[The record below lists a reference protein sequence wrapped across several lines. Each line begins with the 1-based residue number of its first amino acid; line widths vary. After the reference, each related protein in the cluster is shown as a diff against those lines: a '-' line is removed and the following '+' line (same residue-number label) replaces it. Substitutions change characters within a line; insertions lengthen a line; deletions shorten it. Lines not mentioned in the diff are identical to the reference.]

1 MQVIFRVDSSKNIG
15 SGHVIRCLR
24 IANKLRDKSADCSFI
39 CKELSGSL
47 IKLIKDQGF
56 KVFLL
61 SQEIKMPNKNSSI
74 IVDKLFNW
82 KTDALQTAEILKNLQ
97 TNTLIVDHYGIDKK
111 WEDYQKPYC
120 KKIMAI
126 DDLDNRKH
134 SVDIILDQ
142 NLFPNIQKRYLKNS
156 NKNCRKFIGLEYAF
170 LDPNFIKKRKFIRRQ
185 KKEVSKIFIYLGN
198 TGSSNILRRILKVFI
213 DNSLNKFKIEVIF
226 TGDAEEK
233 NKIINLSR
241 NHKFIKILDTQP
253 NLADIMSSADLSIGA
268 GGLTTWERIYLGL
281 PSAVIT
287 VADNQKE
294 CSEYL
299 NSLGLIWLI
308 GHHDQ
313 IDDNKITDDIKKIL
327 SSENLI
333 DFSKRCLSVNVGTK
347 SSEVINEILV

>member
-1 MQVIFRVDSSKNIG
+1 
-15 SGHVIRCLR
+15 
-24 IANKLRDKSADCSFI
+24 
-39 CKELSGSL
+39 
-47 IKLIKDQGF
+47 
-56 KVFLL
+56 
-61 SQEIKMPNKNSSI
+61 
-74 IVDKLFNW
+74 
-82 KTDALQTAEILKNLQ
+82 
-97 TNTLIVDHYGIDKK
+97 
-111 WEDYQKPYC
+111 
-120 KKIMAI
+120 MAI

-170 LDPNFIKKRKFIRRQ
+170 LDPNFYKKKKVDQ
-185 KKEVSKIFIYLGN
+185 KTEKGSLKNSIYLGN

-313 IDDNKITDDIKKIL
+313 VDDNKITDDIKIL

>member
-1 MQVIFRVDSSKNIG
+1 MQVNFRVDSSKNIG

-24 IANKLRDKSADCSFI
+24 IANKLRDKNADCSFI
-39 CKELSGSL
+39 CKELSGNL
-47 IKLIKDQGF
+47 IKLIKDHGF

-61 SQEIKMPNKNSSI
+61 TNEIIKYNENSSI

-82 KTDALQTAEILKNLQ
+82 KNDALQTAKILKNLQ
-97 TNTLIVDHYGIDKK
+97 TNTLIVDHYDIDKK
-111 WEDYQKPYC
+111 WEEYQKPYC

-126 DDLDNRKH
+126 DDLDNRIH

-142 NLFPNIQKRYLKNS
+142 NLFPNIQRRYLNS
-156 NKNCRKFIGLEYAF
+156 NKNCKKFIGLEYAF
-170 LDPNFIKKRKFIRRQ
+170 LDPNFIKKRKLIKRQ

-213 DNSLNKFKIEVIF
+213 DNSLNKFKVEVIF
-226 TGDAEEK
+226 TGDAEER
-233 NKIINLSR
+233 NKIINLSK
-241 NHKFIKILDTQP
+241 NHKFIKLLDTQP

-281 PSAVIT
+281 PSAVVT

-313 IDDNKITDDIKKIL
+313 VGDNKITDDIKKLL
-327 SSENLI
+327 SSENLF
-333 DFSKRCLSVNVGTK
+333 DFSKRCLSVNIGTK

>member
-1 MQVIFRVDSSKNIG
+1 MQVNFRVDSSKNIG

-24 IANKLRDKSADCSFI
+24 IANKLRDKNADCSFI
-39 CKELSGSL
+39 CKELSGNL

-61 SQEIKMPNKNSSI
+61 PHEIIKSNENSSI
-74 IVDKLFNW
+74 VVDKLFNW
-82 KTDALQTAEILKNLQ
+82 KNDALQTAKILKNLQ
-97 TNTLIVDHYGIDKK
+97 TNTLIVDHYDIDKK
-111 WEDYQKPYC
+111 WEEYQKPYC

-126 DDLDNRKH
+126 DDLDNRIH

-142 NLFPNIQKRYLKNS
+142 NLFPNIQRRYLNS
-156 NKNCRKFIGLEYAF
+156 NKNCKKFIGLEYAF
-170 LDPNFIKKRKFIRRQ
+170 LDPNFIKNRKLIKRQ

-213 DNSLNKFKIEVIF
+213 DNSLNKFKVEVIF
-226 TGDAEEK
+226 TGDAEER
-233 NKIINLSR
+233 NKIINLSK
-241 NHKFIKILDTQP
+241 NHKFIKLLDTQP

-281 PSAVIT
+281 PSAVVT

-313 IDDNKITDDIKKIL
+313 VGDNKITDDIKKLL
-327 SSENLI
+327 SSENLF
-333 DFSKRCLSVNVGTK
+333 DFSKRCLSVNIGTK